1 MLDDYALDPAWAPR
15 GEFLVYSGMNIGTTF
30 PVKAITAVGQ
40 PYEIPELM
48 LNRSAAL
55 GATLVGARRLRFLPG
70 QGALAVLRGDVQHK
84 NLWAWELTT
93 GSLRQLTNFGRDI
106 VIGDFDVSPD
116 GSLVVFERVQ
126 EHSDVVVIDRTQ

>member
-1 MLDDYALDPAWAPR
+1 
-15 GEFLVYSGMNIGTTF
+15 MNAEEG
-30 PVKAITAVGQ
+30 V
-40 PYEIPELM
+40 
-48 LNRSAAL
+48 
-55 GATLVGARRLRFLPG
+55 
-70 QGALAVLRGDVQHK
+70 VLRGNVQHE

-93 GSLRQLTNFGRDI
+93 GSWRQLTNFGRDI